1 MIVNRDHLQYH
12 RFSLL
17 GVVLIF
23 LEAALTAFLHER
35 PAVLEDDD
43 AGVTQLAGPKDS
55 IEERDWRGGERPHLL
70 PWLPSN
76 LPIHL
81 LHL

>member
-1 MIVNRDHLQYH
+1 MIVIRDHLQY
-12 RFSLL
+12 RRL
-17 GVVLIF
+17 GVLGHILIF
-23 LEAALTAFLHER
+23 IEGALTAFLHER

-43 AGVTQLAGPKDS
+43 ACVTQLAGSKDS
-55 IEERDWRGGERPHLL
+55 IEERDWRGGESSDLL